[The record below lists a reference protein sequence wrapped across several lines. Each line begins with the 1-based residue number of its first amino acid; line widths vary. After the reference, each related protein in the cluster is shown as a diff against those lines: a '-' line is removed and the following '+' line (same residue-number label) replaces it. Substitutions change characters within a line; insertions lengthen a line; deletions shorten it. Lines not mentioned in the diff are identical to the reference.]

1 MHIYVDVVVISQRVK
16 PKKRRE
22 KTEKNREKMKI
33 LQFKLNA
40 SFFDMCVRRLVVI
53 MFACF
58 TCKLLR
64 SIRSNKNHFHFV
76 VFSST
81 FRQTLLHLLRDVQ
94 KMRKKTHNCRCSCP
108 MNRLIPSRNKY
119 VYCLQHAYNTQRHIR
134 MRFQITFF
142 VCITPHSHKHIHSLF
157 SHTVGISADN
167 SLLQFYTQKLRMKMR
182 FTWYVPIERNE
193 EKNYVTLVTS
203 E

>member
-94 KMRKKTHNCRCSCP
+94 KMRKK
-108 MNRLIPSRNKY
+108 
-119 VYCLQHAYNTQRHIR
+119 
-134 MRFQITFF
+134 
-142 VCITPHSHKHIHSLF
+142 
-157 SHTVGISADN
+157 HTIVDVRA
-167 SLLQFYTQKLRMKMR
+167 Q
-182 FTWYVPIERNE
+182 
-193 EKNYVTLVTS
+193 
-203 E
+203 

>member
-1 MHIYVDVVVISQRVK
+1 MCVFSLSWVGCFICLFVRGALRERISRAHATTSINNLQILFGLNHKYLFKDDPSTNTHRVMHIYVDVVVISQRVK

-76 VFSST
+76 VFFLHFSSDFASFVT
-81 FRQTLLHLLRDVQ
+81 WCSKDE
-94 KMRKKTHNCRCSCP
+94 KKTHNCRCSCP

-134 MRFQITFF
+134 MRF
-142 VCITPHSHKHIHSLF
+142 
-157 SHTVGISADN
+157 
-167 SLLQFYTQKLRMKMR
+167 
-182 FTWYVPIERNE
+182 
-193 EKNYVTLVTS
+193 
-203 E
+203 